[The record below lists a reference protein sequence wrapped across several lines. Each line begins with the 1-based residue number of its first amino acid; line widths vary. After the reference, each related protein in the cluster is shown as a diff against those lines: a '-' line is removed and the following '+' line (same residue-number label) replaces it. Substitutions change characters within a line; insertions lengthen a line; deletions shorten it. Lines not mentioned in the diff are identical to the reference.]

1 MLKLRIKKSGNIEG
15 KINTRYTDENLS
27 LIEQKFNAIKSKNTK
42 KIDSIIIRQ
51 DSNIKSIY
59 LPLILR

>member
-27 LIEQKFNAIKSKNTK
+27 LIEQKFNAIKSKKRK
-42 KIDSIIIRQ
+42 K
-51 DSNIKSIY
+51 
-59 LPLILR
+59 L